1 MGPWNCF
8 KNNWRGT
15 KTNCLSFYGPGL
27 DFRKPFAC
35 SPCLLLYMNTLWN
48 NIKKHRFIYYWLQLT
63 WISSVYFIKFDT
75 EHSAVVLD
83 WLKLV
88 LTETK
93 TRELFNC
100 QDWAIEWYHKLRMC
114 LWSQIVFQTAVFLS
128 NKLYIYISYTECF
141 QCILV
146 SSENMKIKK
155 SVTTVK
161 FSGPKS
167 CESGDNYFSVCH
179 VNSCWSYDQRFMWI

>member
-8 KNNWRGT
+8 QNNWRGA
-15 KTNCLSFYGPGL
+15 KTNCLLFYGPGL
-27 DFRKPFAC
+27 DFRKPFTC
-35 SPCLLLYMNTLWN
+35 FPCLPLYMNTLWN
-48 NIKKHRFIYYWLQLT
+48 NIKKQIYLLLASINWNFFSLLHKIWYWTLGSGFRL
-63 WISSVYFIKFDT
+63 
-75 EHSAVVLD
+75 
-83 WLKLV
+83 
-88 LTETK
+88 TK
-93 TRELFNC
+93 TGVDWNHNYRTLNC

-128 NKLYIYISYTECF
+128 NKLYICISYTECF